1 MKRFFVLI
9 TLALALTNIFY
20 AQNDVTK
27 FMGIPVDGTK
37 NEMINQLLKK
47 GFKHDESQ
55 DNWTR
60 LTGFFN
66 GVNSNIYITTNK
78 NIVDRIFVCD
88 KNTYS
93 KSQIIIRFNKLVKQ
107 FANNENY
114 ISDGYEKFII
124 PQNEDIS
131 YEMLCHNKNY
141 NALFYQKPDTI
152 NINEYTS
159 NLNNLSDEELCNKVN
174 NLIQSDTLLIKKLY
188 NTFDLEY
195 FNNRK
200 GIDIDNKNKGF
211 LIMVAELSNLHKLS
225 FNKYK
230 KPVWFTICTY
240 GSEYYIAIYY
250 DNEYNKAQGEDL

>member
-1 MKRFFVLI
+1 MKSFFIFIVL
-9 TLALALTNIFY
+9 TLILANVSY
-20 AQNDVTK
+20 AQNDVTT
-27 FMGIPVDGTK
+27 FMGIPVDGAK
-37 NEMINQLLKK
+37 DEMINQLLKK
-47 GFKHDESQ
+47 GFKYDESQ

-78 NIVDRIFVCD
+78 NIVDRISVCD

-124 PQNEDIS
+124 PKNEDIS

-152 NINEYTS
+152 NINEYITK
-159 NLNNLSDEELCNKVN
+159 LNNLSDEELN
-174 NLIQSDTLLIKKLY
+174 NMTNYIIQSDTVWSNLY
-188 NTFDLEY
+188 NTFDLEN
-195 FNNRK
+195 FNKRK
-200 GIDIDNKNKGF
+200 GLNFDRTKGF
-211 LIMVAELSNLHKLS
+211 LMIFAELSNIYTLS
-225 FNKYK
+225 FNKYN

-240 GSEYYIAIYY
+240 GSEYYIVIYY
-250 DNEYNKAQGEDL
+250 DNEYNKAHGEDL